1 MAGHLRFACPEIK
14 NGQAKLTSK
23 ELQGG
28 TEMKRI
34 SNFLL
39 VAGAIMLAATSAKAE
54 ISDDVVKIGVLTDQ
68 SGVYADATGPG
79 SVEAVRMAIA
89 DYGGKVAGKP
99 IVMVEADHQNKP
111 DVGAAIA
118 RRWYENE
125 NVDVIVDFANSA
137 VAFAVLELAKQMNK
151 AILITSAGSSDLTGK
166 ACSPN
171 SVQWVY
177 NTYALANGT
186 ARALVKEGAKSWY
199 FVTVDYAFGQALRND
214 AARTVEK
221 LGGTVAG
228 DVRHPLNT
236 MDFSSYLL
244 QAQNS
249 KADVIAFANTGG
261 DLANSIRQA
270 QEFGLTKSKQ
280 RLAAF
285 LMQTSDIHAIGLQAA
300 HGLMITTAFYWD
312 LDDKTRAFAQKF
324 MDKTGKRPTMVQAGL
339 YSAVTN
345 YLKAIDKSGTDDGRK
360 VIAQLKSMPIDD
372 FFARNASLRED
383 GQLIHDM
390 YLVQVKSPSESK
402 GPWDYEKLVQVIP
415 GNEAFISPE
424 QSACPMLK

>member
-1 MAGHLRFACPEIK
+1 MKNVFALAC
-14 NGQAKLTSK
+14 AAA
-23 ELQGG
+23 
-28 TEMKRI
+28 
-34 SNFLL
+34 L
-39 VAGAIMLAATSAKAE
+39 VTTSAQAQ
-54 ISDDVVKIGVLTDQ
+54 ISDESVKIGVLTDQ
-68 SGVYADATGPG
+68 AGVYADATGPS

-89 DYGGKVAGKP
+89 DFGGKVAGKP
-99 IVMVEADHQNKP
+99 IVMVDADHQNKA
-111 DVGAAIA
+111 DIGAGIA

-137 VAFAVLELAKQMNK
+137 VAFAVLELAKQKNK
-151 AILITSAGSSDLTGK
+151 AILIASAGSSDLTGK

-186 ARALVKEGAKSWY
+186 ARALVKEGAKNWF
-199 FVTVDYAFGQALRND
+199 FVTVDYAFGHALRND

-221 LGGTVAG
+221 LGGKVAG
-228 DVRHPLNT
+228 EVRHPLNS
-236 MDFSSYLL
+236 MDFSSYIL
-244 QAQNS
+244 QAQSSN
-249 KADVIAFANTGG
+249 ADVIAFANTGG

-270 QEFGLTKSKQ
+270 QEFGLTKGEQ

-300 HGLMITTAFYWD
+300 QGLLVTTGFYWD
-312 LDDKTRAFAQKF
+312 LDDQTRAFAKKF

-345 YLKAIDKSGTDDGRK
+345 YLKAIEKSGTDDGPK

-390 YLVQVKSPSESK
+390 YLVQAKSPAESK
-402 GPWDYEKLVQVIP
+402 GAWDYEKLVQVIP
-415 GNEAFISPE
+415 GKDAFVTPE
-424 QSACPMLK
+424 ESACPLLKK

>member
-1 MAGHLRFACPEIK
+1 MKKNLNGFA
-14 NGQAKLTSK
+14 LTCAAA
-23 ELQGG
+23 L
-28 TEMKRI
+28 I
-34 SNFLL
+34 
-39 VAGAIMLAATSAKAE
+39 ATSAQAQ
-54 ISDDVVKIGVLTDQ
+54 ISDDAVKIGVLTDQ
-68 SGVYADATGPG
+68 AGVYADATGPG

-89 DYGGKVAGKP
+89 DFGGKVAGKP
-99 IVMVEADHQNKP
+99 IMMVDADHQNKA
-111 DVGAAIA
+111 DIGAGIA
-118 RRWYENE
+118 RRWFENE

-137 VAFAVLELAKQMNK
+137 VAFAVLELAKQKNK
-151 AILITSAGSSDLTGK
+151 AILIASAGSSDLTGK

-186 ARALVKEGAKSWY
+186 ARALVKEGGKSWY
-199 FVTVDYAFGQALRND
+199 FVTVDYAFGHALRND
-214 AARTVEK
+214 AAKTVEK
-221 LGGTVAG
+221 LGGKVAG
-228 DVRHPLNT
+228 EVRHPLNS
-236 MDFSSYLL
+236 MDFSSYIL
-244 QAQNS
+244 QAQSSN
-249 KADVIAFANTGG
+249 ADVIAFANTGG

-270 QEFGLTKSKQ
+270 QEFGLTKGKQ

-300 HGLMITTAFYWD
+300 QGLLVTTGFYWD
-312 LDDKTRAFAQKF
+312 LDDQTRAFAKKF

-345 YLKAIDKSGTDDGRK
+345 YLKAIEKSGTDDGPK

-390 YLVQVKSPSESK
+390 YLVQAKSPAESR
-402 GPWDYEKLVQVIP
+402 GAWDYEKLVQVIP
-415 GNEAFISPE
+415 GKDAFVTPE
-424 QSACPMLK
+424 ESACPLLKK

>member
-1 MAGHLRFACPEIK
+1 MKEIV
-14 NGQAKLTSK
+14 
-23 ELQGG
+23 
-28 TEMKRI
+28 KRTAI
-34 SNFLL
+34 VCATLL
-39 VAGAIMLAATSAKAE
+39 LASSAEAQ
-54 ISDDVVKIGVLTDQ
+54 ISDDTVKIGVLTDQ

-89 DYGGKVAGKP
+89 DYGGKVAGKA
-99 IVMVEADHQNKP
+99 IVMIDADHQNKA

-118 RRWYENE
+118 RRWFENE
-125 NVDVIVDFANSA
+125 NVDVVVDFANSA
-137 VAFAVLELAKQMNK
+137 VAFAVLELAKQKGK
-151 AILITSAGSSDLTGK
+151 AILIASAGSSDLTGK
-166 ACSPN
+166 ACSLN

-186 ARALVKEGAKSWY
+186 ARALMNEGAKSWY

-221 LGGTVAG
+221 LGGTISG
-228 DVRHPLNT
+228 DVRHPLNS
-236 MDFSSYLL
+236 MDFSSYIL

-249 KADVIAFANTGG
+249 NADVVAFANTGG

-270 QEFGLTKSKQ
+270 QEFGLTNGKQ

-300 HGLMITTAFYWD
+300 QGLLVTTGFYWD
-312 LDDKTRAFAQKF
+312 LDDETRAFAQRF
-324 MDKTGKRPTMVQAGL
+324 MEKTRRRPTMVQAGL

-345 YLKAIDKSGTDDGRK
+345 YLKAIDKSGTDDGPK
-360 VIAQLKSMPIDD
+360 VIAQLKSMPIND
-372 FFARNASLRED
+372 FFARNATLRED

-390 YLVQVKSPSESK
+390 YLVQAKSPKESN
-402 GPWDYEKLVQVIP
+402 GAWDYEKLVRVIP
-415 GNEAFISPE
+415 GKDAFISSNE
-424 QSACPMLK
+424 SDCPLLKK

>member
-1 MAGHLRFACPEIK
+1 MKKTLNVFA
-14 NGQAKLTSK
+14 
-23 ELQGG
+23 
-28 TEMKRI
+28 
-34 SNFLL
+34 
-39 VAGAIMLAATSAKAE
+39 LACAAALITTSAQAQ
-54 ISDDVVKIGVLTDQ
+54 ISDDSVKIGVLTDQ
-68 SGVYADATGPG
+68 AGVYADATGPS

-89 DYGGKVAGKP
+89 DFGGKVAGKP
-99 IVMVEADHQNKP
+99 IMMVDADHQNKA
-111 DVGAAIA
+111 DIGAGIA

-137 VAFAVLELAKQMNK
+137 VAFAVLELAKQKNK
-151 AILITSAGSSDLTGK
+151 AILIASAGSSDLTGK

-171 SVQWVY
+171 AVQWVY

-186 ARALVKEGAKSWY
+186 ARALVKEGAKNWY
-199 FVTVDYAFGQALRND
+199 FVTVDYAFGHALRND
-214 AARTVEK
+214 AAKTVEK
-221 LGGTVAG
+221 LGGKVAG
-228 DVRHPLNT
+228 EVRHPLNS
-236 MDFSSYLL
+236 MDFSSYIL
-244 QAQNS
+244 QAQSSN
-249 KADVIAFANTGG
+249 ADVVAFANTGG

-270 QEFGLTKSKQ
+270 QEFGLTKGKQ

-300 HGLMITTAFYWD
+300 QGLLVTTGFYWD
-312 LDDKTRAFAQKF
+312 LDDQTRAFAKKF

-345 YLKAIDKSGTDDGRK
+345 YLKAIEKSGTDDGPK

-390 YLVQVKSPSESK
+390 YLVQAKTPAELR
-402 GPWDYEKLVQVIP
+402 GAWDYEKLVQIIP
-415 GNEAFISPE
+415 GKDAFITPE
-424 QSACPMLK
+424 ESACPLLKK

>member
-1 MAGHLRFACPEIK
+1 MKMNLNGFA
-14 NGQAKLTSK
+14 LTCAAV
-23 ELQGG
+23 L
-28 TEMKRI
+28 I
-34 SNFLL
+34 
-39 VAGAIMLAATSAKAE
+39 ATSAQAQ
-54 ISDDVVKIGVLTDQ
+54 ISDDSVKIGVLTDQ
-68 SGVYADATGPG
+68 AGVYADATGPS

-89 DYGGKVAGKP
+89 DFGGKVAGKP
-99 IVMVEADHQNKP
+99 IVMVDADHQNKA
-111 DVGAAIA
+111 DIGAGIA
-118 RRWYENE
+118 RRWFENE

-137 VAFAVLELAKQMNK
+137 VAFAVLELAKQKNK
-151 AILITSAGSSDLTGK
+151 AILIASAGSSDLTGK

-186 ARALVKEGAKSWY
+186 ARALVNEGGKNWY
-199 FVTVDYAFGQALRND
+199 FVTVDYAFGHALRND
-214 AARTVEK
+214 AAKTVEK
-221 LGGTVAG
+221 LAGKVAG
-228 DVRHPLNT
+228 EVRHPLNS
-236 MDFSSYLL
+236 MDFSSYIL
-244 QAQNS
+244 QAQSSN
-249 KADVIAFANTGG
+249 ADVVAFANTGG

-270 QEFGLTKSKQ
+270 QEFGLTKGKQ

-300 HGLMITTAFYWD
+300 QGLLVTTGFYWD
-312 LDDKTRAFAQKF
+312 LDDQTRAFARKF

-345 YLKAIDKSGTDDGRK
+345 YLKAIEKSGTDDGPK

-390 YLVQVKSPSESK
+390 YLVQAKSPGESK
-402 GPWDYEKLVQVIP
+402 GAWDYEKLVQVIP
-415 GNEAFISPE
+415 GKDAFVTPE
-424 QSACPMLK
+424 ESACPLLKK

>member
-1 MAGHLRFACPEIK
+1 L
-14 NGQAKLTSK
+14 K
-23 ELQGG
+23 ELLR
-28 TEMKRI
+28 RI
-34 SNFLL
+34 AIVGATLL
-39 VAGAIMLAATSAKAE
+39 TASSADAQ
-54 ISDDVVKIGVLTDQ
+54 ISDDTVKIGVLTDE

-99 IVMVEADHQNKP
+99 IVMVDADHQNKA

-118 RRWYENE
+118 RRWFESE
-125 NVDVIVDFANSA
+125 NVDVVVDFANSA
-137 VAFAVLELAKQMNK
+137 VAFAVLELAKQKNK
-151 AILITSAGSSDLTGK
+151 AILIASAGSSDLTGK

-186 ARALVKEGAKSWY
+186 ARALFKEGAKSWY

-214 AARTVEK
+214 AAKTVEK
-221 LGGTVAG
+221 LGGKVVG
-228 DVRHPLNT
+228 DVRHPLNS
-236 MDFSSYLL
+236 MDFSSYIL
-244 QAQNS
+244 QAQSSN
-249 KADVIAFANTGG
+249 ADVVAFANTGG

-270 QEFGLTKSKQ
+270 QEFGLTRGKQ

-300 HGLMITTAFYWD
+300 QGLLVTTGFYWD
-312 LDDKTRAFAQKF
+312 LDDDTRAFAQRF
-324 MDKTGKRPTMVQAGL
+324 MDKMGRRPTMVQAGL

-345 YLKAIDKSGTDDGRK
+345 YLLAIDKSGTDEGPK
-360 VIAQLKSMPIDD
+360 VIAQMKSMPIND
-372 FFARNASLRED
+372 FFARNATLRED

-390 YLVQVKSPSESK
+390 YLVQAKSPKESK
-402 GPWDYEKLVQVIP
+402 GAWDYEKLVQVIP
-415 GNEAFISPE
+415 GNDAFISSE
-424 QSACPMLK
+424 ESVCPLLKK